1 MKTLPREKGKL
12 VLGHLSL
19 EELAGKYGTPLYLY
33 DEQTLR
39 QRCRALKAALPGVNL
54 YYSAKANS
62 NVSLLQVIK
71 EEGLGVDAMSQGE
84 VIQELEA
91 GYRPQELLFVS
102 NNVPQATFDW
112 LAAKGVERVIA
123 DSLSQMSRWCKAKPG
138 AKVVLR
144 LNPGKGAGHHEKVI
158 TAGKVKFGIDPE
170 LLPQAMA
177 QAKALGGRVTG
188 LMVHIGSLFLDPQP
202 WLEAVDWLLGQAA
215 PYPELEYLDFG
226 GGLGIPYDRSKTEPF
241 PLEAFGKALLERL
254 RGFEKETGRK
264 TEFALEPGRF
274 LVAESGFCLA
284 RVQSVK
290 VNQGI
295 KFLGTDLGFNFLIRP
310 EMYGSYHEI
319 LHVSKEEPGSTPVQV
334 VGNVCESG
342 DYLGKDRLLPE
353 TEEGDLLLVRDT
365 GAYGFSMASNY
376 NSMPRPAEV
385 LVQTNGEARVIRK
398 AQRPEDILRDQ
409 VY

>member
-1 MKTLPREKGKL
+1 MKTLPRQRGTIQLGKL
-12 VLGHLSL
+12 SP
-19 EELAGKYGTPLYLY
+19 EELAGRFGTPLYLY

-39 QRCRALKAALPGVNL
+39 NRCRSLKDALPGINL

-62 NVSLLQVIK
+62 NVSLLKVIK
-71 EEGLGVDAMSQGE
+71 AEGLLVDAMSPGE

-91 GYRPQELLFVS
+91 GYQPKELLFVS
-102 NNVPQATFDW
+102 NNVPQTTFDW
-112 LAAKGVERVIA
+112 LAAQGVERVIA
-123 DSLSQMSRWCKAKPG
+123 DSLSQMTRWCKAKPG

-144 LNPGKGAGHHEKVI
+144 LNPGKGAGHHEKVV
-158 TAGKVKFGIDPE
+158 TAGKVKFGIDPD
-170 LLPQAMA
+170 LLPQAME
-177 QAKALGGRVTG
+177 QAKALGGKVTG

-202 WLEAVDWLLGQAA
+202 WLEAVDWLLAQAA
-215 PYPELEYLDFG
+215 PYRELEYLDFG
-226 GGLGIPYDRSKTEPF
+226 GGLGIPYDRTTTEPF
-241 PLEAFGKALLERL
+241 PLESFAKALLERL
-254 RGFEKETGRK
+254 SAFETLTQRK

-319 LHVSKEEPGSTPVQV
+319 LHCSKEEPGATPVQV

-353 TEEGDLLLVRDT
+353 TQEGDLLLVRDT

-385 LVQTNGEARVIRK
+385 LIQTDGEPRLIRR
-398 AQRPEDILRDQ
+398 AQKPEDILRDQ
-409 VY
+409 VF